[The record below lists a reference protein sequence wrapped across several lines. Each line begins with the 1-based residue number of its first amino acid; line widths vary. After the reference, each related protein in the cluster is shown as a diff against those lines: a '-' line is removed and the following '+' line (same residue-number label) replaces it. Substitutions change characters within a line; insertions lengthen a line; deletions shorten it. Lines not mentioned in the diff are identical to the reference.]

1 MAYGVDSEK
10 IKENLNSPSIR
21 ERVSRA
27 NKLMRAAQ
35 VSSTPT
41 LMVDYRWAILN
52 DKETGE
58 AGIFNV
64 ANHLIELARQD
75 RE

>member
-1 MAYGVDSEK
+1 MAHGIESEA
-10 IKENLNSPSIR
+10 IKENLNSESIR

-27 NKLMRAAQ
+27 NQLMRAAQ

-41 LMVDYRWAILN
+41 LVVDYRWVILN
-52 DKETGE
+52 DKETSE

-64 ANHLIELARQD
+64 ANHLIELARQ
-75 RE
+75 